1 MNQKKLEKEIEEIIG
16 DAEYLVP
23 TMIIE
28 EEGVLWRFNKTWLKD
43 TAKEITSFIKSQ
55 NQSLIKKILRK
66 ETALLNNIGDTI
78 WAVTIEDIKKIREEV
93 KK

>member
-1 MNQKKLEKEIEEIIG
+1 VNQKKLEKEIEEIIG

-66 ETALLNNIGDTI
+66 RKPLLNNIGDTI